1 MEAKKWKTKISA
13 NLKQIKVEP
22 KQYEAVINTLADIL
36 EQRDACL
43 AKYVED
49 GAVPIMEYTN
59 KGGATNTVKNPLL
72 ILWTDLNTQALA
84 YWRELGLTPSAYTVI
99 NFHCTRSVSPFVQNM
114 FVIAVNIIITR
125 SGFILLSMV
134 FILIFDIATINMS
147 NNTRK
152 A

>member
-49 GAVPIMEYTN
+49 GAIPIMEYTN

-84 YWRELGLTPSAYTVI
+84 YWRELGLTPSAYKKMAGAKPAEEKGSALVEAL
-99 NFHCTRSVSPFVQNM
+99 RALEAS
-114 FVIAVNIIITR
+114 
-125 SGFILLSMV
+125 
-134 FILIFDIATINMS
+134 
-147 NNTRK
+147 
-152 A
+152 

>member
-13 NLKQIKVEP
+13 NLKKIKVEP

-43 AKYVED
+43 AKYIED

-59 KGGATNTVKNPLL
+59 KGGATNTVKNPIL

-84 YWRELGLTPSAYTVI
+84 YWRELGLTPSAYKKMTGGKPVEEKES
-99 NFHCTRSVSPFVQNM
+99 TLE
-114 FVIAVNIIITR
+114 AVLAKL
-125 SGFILLSMV
+125 G
-134 FILIFDIATINMS
+134 AG
-147 NNTRK
+147 
-152 A
+152 